1 MFGLASE
8 MLPSFFS
15 LPSSLCVLVHCLVA
29 IKLHHLPMLLTPE
42 FRRLLILCAD
52 AMSIPYGLRILKVV

>member
-1 MFGLASE
+1 MRAGKLSGRDQA
-8 MLPSFFS
+8 
-15 LPSSLCVLVHCLVA
+15 PSSA
-29 IKLHHLPMLLTPE
+29 DAFYSG